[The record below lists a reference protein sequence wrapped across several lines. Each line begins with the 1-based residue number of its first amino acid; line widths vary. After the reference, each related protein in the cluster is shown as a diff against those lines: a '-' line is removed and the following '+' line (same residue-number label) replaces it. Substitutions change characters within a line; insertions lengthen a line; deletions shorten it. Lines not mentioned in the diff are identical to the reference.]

1 MHINEATKF
10 FHNLLSK
17 AVHKSEIKIYENFIG
32 ILFDLENRDLT
43 KEQIQ
48 TLETKLEK
56 LALITYPGIK
66 KKYFKQKLASFKK
79 FLQEELSLI
88 SEGYYAAIGIS
99 LGISVGLVLGNIFEE
114 IGTST
119 GISLGIIIG
128 LIIGRIMDS
137 KAKKQDRVLMMNL
150 N

>member
-48 TLETKLEK
+48 TLETELEK

-66 KKYFKQKLASFKK
+66 KNTLNKNLPPLRSFYKKSYLLFQKD
-79 FLQEELSLI
+79 
-88 SEGYYAAIGIS
+88 
-99 LGISVGLVLGNIFEE
+99 
-114 IGTST
+114 
-119 GISLGIIIG
+119 
-128 LIIGRIMDS
+128 IM
-137 KAKKQDRVLMMNL
+137 LPL
-150 N
+150 E